1 MSVSDKINE
10 FIIIVKKL
18 MVLKKVELS
27 NTEPRVSVVYLPS
40 GEIIYT
46 FISSLFPFFTHRS
59 FETVKEGEIDMLL
72 KKCSDYLKNYESN
85 YTIGETEEVKNPLKN
100 TGYDI
105 FISKNGEISRFNL
118 VRQVY
123 YKNGENHSHCKVR
136 EEKINLWEKSMYL
149 LV

>member
-10 FIIIVKKL
+10 FIIIAKKL

-72 KKCSDYLKNYESN
+72 KKCKYYSIMKSKIGVDYLGKDLFFD
-85 YTIGETEEVKNPLKN
+85 VLMVL
-100 TGYDI
+100 
-105 FISKNGEISRFNL
+105 FLR
-118 VRQVY
+118 
-123 YKNGENHSHCKVR
+123 
-136 EEKINLWEKSMYL
+136 L
-149 LV
+149 L

>member
-1 MSVSDKINE
+1 MVSDKIKE
-10 FIIIVKKL
+10 FITIAKKL
-18 MVLKKVELS
+18 MVLKKVDPS
-27 NTEPRVSVVYLPS
+27 NTEPRVSVVYFPS
-40 GEIIYT
+40 GEVIYT

-72 KKCSDYLKNYESN
+72 TKCSDYLKNYESN
-85 YTIGETEEVKNPLKN
+85 YTIEEKEEVKNPLKN

-123 YKNGENHSHCKVR
+123 YKHGVNHSHCKVR
-136 EEKINLWEKSMYL
+136 EEKINL
-149 LV
+149 

>member
-1 MSVSDKINE
+1 MMVSDKIKD
-10 FIIIVKKL
+10 FITIAKKL
-18 MVLKKVELS
+18 MVLKKVNSS

-72 KKCSDYLKNYESN
+72 TKCSDYLKNYESN
-85 YTIGETEEVKNPLKN
+85 YTIDQEETEIKNPLKN
-100 TGYDI
+100 TGFDI

-118 VRQVY
+118 ERRVY
-123 YKNGENHSHCKVR
+123 YKDGENHSHCKVR
-136 EEKINLWEKSMYL
+136 EEKINL
-149 LV
+149 

>member
-1 MSVSDKINE
+1 MVSDKIKE
-10 FIIIVKKL
+10 FITIAKKL
-18 MVLKKVELS
+18 MVLKKVDPS
-27 NTEPRVSVVYLPS
+27 NTEPRVSVVYYPS
-40 GEIIYT
+40 GEVIYT

-72 KKCSDYLKNYESN
+72 TKCSDYLKNYESN
-85 YTIGETEEVKNPLKN
+85 YTIEEKEEVKNPLKN

-123 YKNGENHSHCKVR
+123 YKDGVNHSHCKVR
-136 EEKINLWEKSMYL
+136 EEKINL
-149 LV
+149 